1 MWASALRAAAA
12 VWQSADD
19 MVMPQTCGAC
29 GNWIAGVEGDLCA
42 DCLAE
47 LRAAAAISSC
57 PSCGRNAQ
65 PVTIRDGDC
74 RACRG
79 ERFWNVAG
87 VARVGPYGG
96 ALRALIV
103 GLKYSGRERAAAI
116 IARHLAESL
125 RQTAWFADVDWLVPV
140 PMHVVR
146 RMFRPCNHALLLAE
160 ELSRC
165 TGLPLARAVRRVR
178 NTPSQT
184 VINVR
189 SRRFENVKD
198 CFAPAPR
205 RRFVPGLSLGQWN
218 LSGATVCIVDNLA
231 ATGATLCEVSKVV
244 RRLGARRIY
253 AALGARSSL
262 GGSDVVGT
270 TPDEPAPPGQPDR
283 IDGLSAAD
291 T

>member
-1 MWASALRAAAA
+1 MWTRALRAAGIAC
-12 VWQSADD
+12 QTADD
-19 MVMPQTCGAC
+19 LVMPQTCAAC
-29 GNWIAGVEGDLCA
+29 GAWIAGADGELCR
-42 DCLAE
+42 DCRTELAT
-47 LRAAAAISSC
+47 AGAVSCC

-65 PVTIRDGDC
+65 SITIRDGDC

-87 VARVGPYGG
+87 VARIGPYGG
-96 ALRALIV
+96 ALRTLIV
-103 GLKYSGRERAAAI
+103 GLKYAGRERAATI
-116 IARHLAESL
+116 LARHLAASL
-125 RQTAWFADVDWLVPV
+125 RQTSWFSDVQWLVPV

-165 TGLPLARAVRRVR
+165 TGRPMARAVRRIR

-184 VINVR
+184 VISVR

-205 RRFVPGLSLGQWN
+205 SLLRRVVAPRASRDWD

-231 ATGATLCEVSKVV
+231 ATGATLCEVSKVL
-244 RRLGARRIY
+244 RRLGARRVY
-253 AALGARSSL
+253 AAIAARSSL
-262 GGSDVVGT
+262 GGDVAATTASDA
-270 TPDEPAPPGQPDR
+270 DAAE
-283 IDGLSAAD
+283 LS
-291 T
+291 